1 MSIVL
6 ISNKNIY
13 MKEDGILADTD
24 RDIIMVKPL
33 FNTLV
38 FAFSVIISG
47 VLCSAFITEI
57 TDNGVLIWDEYYK
70 TKSFWLIIVFLIV
83 VFIYNLKFYKNE
95 KDIEKFYNEVYC
107 SAYMKSELLPEMAE
121 YYKKEIKNGNIG
133 QLKEAKSV
141 FKDLIE

>member
-1 MSIVL
+1 
-6 ISNKNIY
+6 

-24 RDIIMVKPL
+24 SKDKKMFNPL
-33 FNTLV
+33 FKTLA

-47 VLCSAFITEI
+47 VLCSAFVTEI
-57 TDNGVLIWDEYYK
+57 TGSELEWGGFYK
-70 TKSFWLIIVFLIV
+70 TISFWLIILFLILV
-83 VFIYNLKFYKNE
+83 LIYNFKFYKDE

-121 YYKKEIKNGNIG
+121 YYKREIKNGNLG